1 MLLKATWPSDA
12 EAPTELINQIVKY
25 SIPAFKYSKYVR
37 THFVYRV
44 VSCSNCV
51 KMCSQDAD
59 ADSDPYLMTLHKLW
73 TKMCE
78 EDWRSAA
85 KALFILH
92 TVSRDCAPDQCR
104 KFAAALK

>member
-1 MLLKATWPSDA
+1 MC
-12 EAPTELINQIVKY
+12 
-25 SIPAFKYSKYVR
+25 VR
-37 THFVYRV
+37 
-44 VSCSNCV
+44 
-51 KMCSQDAD
+51 QDAD

-78 EDWRSAA
+78 DDWRSAA

-104 KFAAALK
+104 KFAAAMKYDAAFDHKQIPSLRVF